1 MISRFGFVVDART
14 TLVMRVANMFD
25 ARRIDDAQV
34 TVNALRLICLT
45 LDALMM
51 LEATVNANMFDAQ
64 REYV

>member
-1 MISRFGFVVDART
+1 MISRFGFVVDTRT

-25 ARRIDDAQV
+25 ARPIDDAQA

-45 LDALMM
+45 LDA
-51 LEATVNANMFDAQ
+51 NMFDARRIGDARSDGQ